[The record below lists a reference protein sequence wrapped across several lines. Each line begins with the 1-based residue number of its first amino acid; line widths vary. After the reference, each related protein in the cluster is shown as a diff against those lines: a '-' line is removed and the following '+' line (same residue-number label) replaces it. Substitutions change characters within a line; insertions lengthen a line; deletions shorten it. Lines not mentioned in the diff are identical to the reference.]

1 MSLKRSANN
10 EQKFVPHLWAS
21 PGNDAERHQYPT
33 GRTQMTSRTKTC
45 MTEQEAGA
53 YLSLAAGTLR
63 NWRKDGVG
71 PAFIKLGRS
80 VRYTTD
86 DLDRYV
92 IDHTFEP
99 EEHDSEKVRM
109 K

>member
-1 MSLKRSANN
+1 
-10 EQKFVPHLWAS
+10 
-21 PGNDAERHQYPT
+21 
-33 GRTQMTSRTKTC
+33 MTSRTKTC

-53 YLSLAAGTLR
+53 YLCLAAGTLR

-80 VRYTTD
+80 VRYTAD
-86 DLDRYV
+86 DLDRFV
-92 IDHTFEP
+92 VDHTFEP
-99 EEHDSEKVRM
+99 EDHSSKKEKR